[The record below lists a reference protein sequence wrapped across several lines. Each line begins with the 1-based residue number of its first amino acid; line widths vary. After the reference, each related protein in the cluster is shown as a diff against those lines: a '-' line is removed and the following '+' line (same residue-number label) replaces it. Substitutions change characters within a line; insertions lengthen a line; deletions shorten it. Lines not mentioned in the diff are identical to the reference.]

1 MKFFMLFC
9 YQWNYVFLLI
19 KELSGTLEVEID
31 GAFELFFLF
40 FCLRFTTCKAEQPG
54 RGMKKKRNKIKVYMK
69 SV

>member
-1 MKFFMLFC
+1 M
-9 YQWNYVFLLI
+9 FLLI

-31 GAFELFFLF
+31 GAFELFFFFF

-54 RGMKKKRNKIKVYMK
+54 RGMIKKRKKIKVYVK

>member
-31 GAFELFFLF
+31 GAFELFFFVFLF
-40 FCLRFTTCKAEQPG
+40 E
-54 RGMKKKRNKIKVYMK
+54 IHYMQGWTARSRYDK
-69 SV
+69 EAQKD